1 VFAGTINAGGRLVIR
16 CTKTASKSTLAR
28 IIQLVEEAQ
37 STKSKTQ
44 VFTDKTTPGMMK
56 NDHRVRSGVWAKL
69 VVQKGEVVFEIPE
82 RNETIT
88 VTADSPAIIEPVVMH
103 RILPQAGARFYL
115 EYYR

>member
-1 VFAGTINAGGRLVIR
+1 MQELP
-16 CTKTASKSTLAR
+16 
-28 IIQLVEEAQ
+28 EAVRAYQ
-37 STKSKTQ
+37 KTQ
-44 VFTDKTTPGMMK
+44 VYTDKTTPGMMK
-56 NDHRVRSGVWAKL
+56 NDHRVRTGVWAKL